1 MRFLMKKVNESEF
14 VAIIKAAKLD
24 FRSDCFAYD
33 DEENINHCVAF
44 NELSAEGMNV
54 TFEVGYKHPPY
65 HPTELE
71 ISDTYD
77 WNFNEFKIK
86 VIDDDSEPLDESD
99 IIDLISKHTN
109 MNNID
114 WSLLGHDEYYD
125 LTPNESIDDNSQ
137 YEEVTLRRDRDQDL
151 KFKGR
156 LLASHSNG
164 DYYSA
169 TRWTEYKLYQTI
181 NGLYVCS
188 TINDSLIYMEKIRHN
203 AAYFSDLS
211 DIVNFFGI
219 NETTKELYE
228 KIGLKYEQLSA

>member
-1 MRFLMKKVNESEF
+1 MKKVNKSEF

-24 FRSDCFAYD
+24 FSSDCFYYD
-33 DEENINHCVAF
+33 DEENINHCLAY
-44 NELSAEGMNV
+44 NELVADGINI
-54 TFEVGYKHPPY
+54 TFEVGYQHPPY

-71 ISDTYD
+71 ISNTYD

-86 VIDDDSEPLDESD
+86 VIDADSEPLDESD
-99 IIDLISKHTN
+99 IIDLINKHTN
-109 MNNID
+109 MRNID
-114 WSLLGHDEYYD
+114 WSFLGHDDYYD
-125 LTPNESIDDNSQ
+125 LTPNEDIDDNQ
-137 YEEVTLRRDRDQDL
+137 YEEVTLRRDGDQDL

-164 DYYSA
+164 DCYSV

-188 TINDSLIYMEKIRHN
+188 TINDLPKYMERMRHN
-203 AAYFSDLS
+203 AAHFSNLS
-211 DIVNFFGI
+211 DIVSFFGI